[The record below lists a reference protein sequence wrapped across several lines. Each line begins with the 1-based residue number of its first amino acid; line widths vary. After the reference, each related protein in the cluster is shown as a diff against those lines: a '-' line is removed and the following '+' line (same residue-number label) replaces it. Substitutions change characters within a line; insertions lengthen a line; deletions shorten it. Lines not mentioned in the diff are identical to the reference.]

1 MGAAG
6 YQLNK
11 KINSTVAAKAAQ
23 RPSPS
28 AVQGTGIGYGAKPFS
43 QSTPEVQD
51 QALDWWKKEREEYD
65 PIEGK
70 PTELQVSGPDGG
82 TYFQGVRA
90 QDYGQAPTYDTAEE
104 ALVNYSKLL
113 ADVNKRV
120 EQTASKYN
128 YNNFD
133 PGDFARAGFSGPSA
147 PAQQA
152 AADKISDYLIK
163 NEIPP
168 YIEVDGQKLYFTTGF
183 GEDALSGALGDEYK
197 ARLEAFLRLL

>member
-11 KINSTVAAKAAQ
+11 QINDTVAYKKAQ

-28 AVQGTGIGYGAKPFS
+28 TVQGTGVG
-43 QSTPEVQD
+43 
-51 QALDWWKKEREEYD
+51 YD
-65 PIEGK
+65 PVAGR
-70 PTELQVSGPDGG
+70 PTELQVSGPNGA

-90 QDYGQAPTYDTAEE
+90 QDYGKGPTYETPDE
-104 ALVNYSKLL
+104 ALANYNKLL
-113 ADVNKRV
+113 DDVNKRV

-152 AADKISDYLIK
+152 AADKVSKSVL
-163 NEIPP
+163 
-168 YIEVDGQKLYFTTGF
+168 KLYKTLPPT
-183 GEDALSGALGDEYK
+183 
-197 ARLEAFLRLL
+197 